1 MLDSPHTS
9 APMLM
14 RGNALV
20 LKTPVE
26 NAPRTSIEKHLSWSS
41 DIPPAARFPL
51 HRSRP
56 AEYQPNRQPATVC
69 AESGAG
75 EARRRV
81 GRRRG
86 RLTSGARQSLRA
98 LVMQSSAHPG
108 HSPHGTVRWATEDS
122 ISQCP
127 FLQMTYTAETPHA
140 EIAPRPEH
148 AHATD
153 RPATATFPPRPAHT
167 TIGWRQDRRP
177 VVSKRPLHSRA
188 AAKMSP
194 HIRIGPEPVLAAHA
208 RSPPAAGSHR
218 PAGADSA
225 LHSEQN
231 FFSLPLVDSRRPIK
245 ETS

>member
-51 HRSRP
+51 HRSLP

-75 EARRRV
+75 EARQRVGRQRV

-98 LVMQSSAHPG
+98 LVMQSSAPAPG
-108 HSPHGTVRWATEDS
+108 AQSTW
-122 ISQCP
+122 
-127 FLQMTYTAETPHA
+127 
-140 EIAPRPEH
+140 
-148 AHATD
+148 
-153 RPATATFPPRPAHT
+153 
-167 TIGWRQDRRP
+167 
-177 VVSKRPLHSRA
+177 
-188 AAKMSP
+188 
-194 HIRIGPEPVLAAHA
+194 
-208 RSPPAAGSHR
+208 
-218 PAGADSA
+218 DSA
-225 LHSEQN
+225 LGYRGQH
-231 FFSLPLVDSRRPIK
+231 LTVPIS
-245 ETS
+245 TNDLHC

>member
-1 MLDSPHTS
+1 MKRRTKPPKPYLPLQTRTGHRRSHRPHPMCKVDVMILDPPHTS

-86 RLTSGARQSLRA
+86 RLTSGARSSLRA
-98 LVMQSSAHPG
+98 LVMQSSAPAPG
-108 HSPHGTVRWATEDS
+108 AQSTW
-122 ISQCP
+122 
-127 FLQMTYTAETPHA
+127 
-140 EIAPRPEH
+140 
-148 AHATD
+148 
-153 RPATATFPPRPAHT
+153 
-167 TIGWRQDRRP
+167 
-177 VVSKRPLHSRA
+177 
-188 AAKMSP
+188 
-194 HIRIGPEPVLAAHA
+194 
-208 RSPPAAGSHR
+208 
-218 PAGADSA
+218 DSA
-225 LHSEQN
+225 SQRTASHSAH
-231 FFSLPLVDSRRPIK
+231 FYK
-245 ETS
+245 

>member
-26 NAPRTSIEKHLSWSS
+26 NAPRTSIEKHLSWSP

-177 VVSKRPLHSRA
+177 VVSKRPLHN
-188 AAKMSP
+188 P
-194 HIRIGPEPVLAAHA
+194 CL
-208 RSPPAAGSHR
+208 
-218 PAGADSA
+218 
-225 LHSEQN
+225 QW
-231 FFSLPLVDSRRPIK
+231 
-245 ETS
+245 

>member
-26 NAPRTSIEKHLSWSS
+26 NAPRTSFEKQLSWSP
-41 DIPPAARFPL
+41 DILPAARFPL

-86 RLTSGARQSLRA
+86 RLTSSARQRLRA
-98 LVMQSSAHPG
+98 LVMQSSAPAPG
-108 HSPHGTVRWATEDS
+108 AQSTR
-122 ISQCP
+122 
-127 FLQMTYTAETPHA
+127 
-140 EIAPRPEH
+140 
-148 AHATD
+148 
-153 RPATATFPPRPAHT
+153 
-167 TIGWRQDRRP
+167 
-177 VVSKRPLHSRA
+177 
-188 AAKMSP
+188 
-194 HIRIGPEPVLAAHA
+194 
-208 RSPPAAGSHR
+208 
-218 PAGADSA
+218 DSA
-225 LHSEQN
+225 LGYGGQH
-231 FFSLPLVDSRRPIK
+231 LTVPIS
-245 ETS
+245 TNDC

>member
-1 MLDSPHTS
+1 MKNHPPTLPPKPYLPLQTTTGHRRSHRPHPMCKVDEHQRSQTPVMMLDPPHTS

-56 AEYQPNRQPATVC
+56 AKYQPNRQPATVC

-86 RLTSGARQSLRA
+86 RLTSGARQSLRV
-98 LVMQSSAHPG
+98 LVIQSSAPDRGQHL
-108 HSPHGTVRWATEDS
+108 TEP
-122 ISQCP
+122 IS
-127 FLQMTYTAETPHA
+127 TN
-140 EIAPRPEH
+140 
-148 AHATD
+148 D
-153 RPATATFPPRPAHT
+153 
-167 TIGWRQDRRP
+167 
-177 VVSKRPLHSRA
+177 LHC
-188 AAKMSP
+188 
-194 HIRIGPEPVLAAHA
+194 
-208 RSPPAAGSHR
+208 
-218 PAGADSA
+218 
-225 LHSEQN
+225 
-231 FFSLPLVDSRRPIK
+231 
-245 ETS
+245 